1 MKTIVRGIVY
11 VAWMTA
17 AVLVLAQPF
26 VAYMDTLELDM
37 VDLLVHAVVGF
48 LLVFA
53 GTEVI
58 EWLKRRWSDG
68 E

>member
-1 MKTIVRGIVY
+1 MKTIVRGIIY

-17 AVLVLAQPF
+17 AVMVLAQPF
-26 VAYMDTLELDM
+26 VVYMDTLELDM
-37 VDLLVHAVVGF
+37 ADLLVHAVVGF

-53 GTEVI
+53 GTELT

-68 E
+68 G

>member
-1 MKTIVRGIVY
+1 M
-11 VAWMTA
+11 
-17 AVLVLAQPF
+17 LVLAQPF

-53 GTEVI
+53 GTEAA

>member
-48 LLVFA
+48 LLVQFA
-53 GTEVI
+53 GKQV
-58 EWLKRRWSDG
+58 LDKPKQA
-68 E
+68 